1 MTYLRTVYLAD
12 TDAAGVVYFANV
24 LVMCHEAYEKS
35 LLEFGI
41 NLQELV
47 SKSSIAIPIV
57 HSSVDFFSPIFWGE
71 ELLIDLV
78 KKQLNQS
85 KFEISYYIF
94 KNLSNKKIAQAKT
107 RHVAINAN
115 NRQRIALPERIIQWL
130 NDEV

>member
-1 MTYLRTVYLAD
+1 MTYRRPIYLVD
-12 TDAAGVVYFANV
+12 TDAAGVVYFANI

-47 SKSSIAIPIV
+47 SKSSVAIPIV

-71 ELLIDLV
+71 ELLINLV
-78 KKQLNQS
+78 KKQLNQDN
-85 KFEISYYIF
+85 FEISYYIF

-107 RHVAINAN
+107 RHVAINGN
-115 NRQRIALPERIIQWL
+115 TRQRIALPERIIQWL
-130 NDEV
+130 NDEI